1 MRTINMAAFTMALIG
16 WLGLVAQGS
25 MEIYFIDQTTH
36 ILALIWLPII
46 ALGFLVSLCMMGD
59 E

>member
-1 MRTINMAAFTMALIG
+1 MRTINTTAFTMALMG

-25 MEIYFIDQTTH
+25 MEIYFIDETTH

-46 ALGFLVSLCMMGD
+46 ALGFLVSLCMMVD